1 MRDSSGVVYAEAFR
15 ADAAEAW
22 DYVGAESP
30 DRADALIE
38 AVREAIALLAE
49 HPRAGRARDEIGP
62 GVRSFTMPAGR
73 HVVYYRVAES
83 GGIVALRLLHS
94 SRDAAGLF

>member
-1 MRDSSGVVYAEAFR
+1 M
-15 ADAAEAW
+15 
-22 DYVGAESP
+22 
-30 DRADALIE
+30 L
-38 AVREAIALLAE
+38 
-49 HPRAGRARDEIGP
+49 
-62 GVRSFTMPAGR
+62 AGR